1 MTHRHD
7 GLCLRPADT
16 LHCLRLNDQVGT
28 LLYLALNAGSI
39 GAVHWRVWRRT
50 LPAFA
55 AGVRGRPGTLLAVA
69 GWQWLGAV
77 IPAGLLFGFIG
88 VEEVAGIP
96 LVPERI
102 ALVTLALT
110 ALQLLAGLA
119 MFAVA
124 VWRTR
129 KSS

>member
-1 MTHRHD
+1 MS
-7 GLCLRPADT
+7 DT
-16 LHCLRLNDQVGT
+16 AAT
-28 LLYLALNAGSI
+28 LLYLALNAGLI

-50 LPAFA
+50 LPASA
-55 AGVRGRPGTLLAVA
+55 TGARGRPRTLLAVA
-69 GWQWLGAV
+69 GWQWLGTAL
-77 IPAGLLFGFIG
+77 PACLLFGLIG
-88 VEEVAGIP
+88 IEEVIGIP

-119 MFAVA
+119 VFAAA

-129 KSS
+129 GNP